1 MNSREENEM
10 GDGDTEGIDDAGVS
24 SWFASHVANAR
35 PPLRYELIAGGH
47 SNLTYKVEDQTQ
59 NVYVLRRPP
68 LGHVLATAH
77 DMAREH
83 RVVTAVGRTKV
94 PVPAT
99 LGVCEDGD
107 VNGAPFYVMAYVDGE
122 VLHSDVESAEV
133 SAEDRMSLSRE
144 VVEVLAE
151 LHAVEPDD
159 IGLGDLA
166 KREEYLGR
174 QLKRWARQWEQS
186 KTRELETMEEVQQ
199 LLKRRM
205 PDQVGSTIVHGDYR
219 LGNMLVRSG
228 RILAVLDWEL
238 CTLGDP
244 LADVGYLLNNWV
256 DPDEAP
262 AGSSAPTLVGGF
274 ATREQLLRWYENAS
288 GRDVSNVNYYR
299 AFSYWRLAAIVE
311 GVLNR
316 YLKGAMG
323 KQEDVDL
330 TVFKEQVEMLS
341 ANALETLSGQH

>member
-1 MNSREENEM
+1 
-10 GDGDTEGIDDAGVS
+10 
-24 SWFASHVANAR
+24 
-35 PPLRYELIAGGH
+35 
-47 SNLTYKVEDQTQ
+47 
-59 NVYVLRRPP
+59 
-68 LGHVLATAH
+68 
-77 DMAREH
+77 
-83 RVVTAVGRTKV
+83 
-94 PVPAT
+94 
-99 LGVCEDGD
+99 
-107 VNGAPFYVMAYVDGE
+107 
-122 VLHSDVESAEV
+122 
-133 SAEDRMSLSRE
+133 
-144 VVEVLAE
+144 
-151 LHAVEPDD
+151 
-159 IGLGDLA
+159 
-166 KREEYLGR
+166 
-174 QLKRWARQWEQS
+174 
-186 KTRELETMEEVQQ
+186 
-199 LLKRRM
+199 
-205 PDQVGSTIVHGDYR
+205 
-219 LGNMLVRSG
+219 
-228 RILAVLDWEL
+228 L

-341 ANALETLSGQH
+341 ASALETLSGQH